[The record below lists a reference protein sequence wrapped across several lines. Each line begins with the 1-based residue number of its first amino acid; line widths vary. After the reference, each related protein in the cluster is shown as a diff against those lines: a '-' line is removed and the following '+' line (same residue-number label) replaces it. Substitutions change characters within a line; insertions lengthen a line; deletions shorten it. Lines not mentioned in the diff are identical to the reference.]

1 MALIQSLMS
10 PESTTFKAQPPLVV
24 ALFRSQV
31 DQVPAIIIAIMI
43 SVTVESLALSQGDTV
58 KSGSKSH
65 GTRPIFSQA
74 HSSSDISGSKS
85 CGSSSSYFHSG
96 SGTKSGGSGCSSKV
110 SHTRSPSKKSGS
122 KSCGSKSSQIHSS
135 NHSHNG
141 SSLMDLDL
149 ALRLAIL
156 AVLVKN
162 QVQSRVD
169 QSLAKFTAQA
179 TLIVALVQSLMDL
192 DLI

>member
-1 MALIQSLMS
+1 
-10 PESTTFKAQPPLVV
+10 
-24 ALFRSQV
+24 
-31 DQVPAIIIAIMI
+31 
-43 SVTVESLALSQGDTV
+43 
-58 KSGSKSH
+58 
-65 GTRPIFSQA
+65 
-74 HSSSDISGSKS
+74 
-85 CGSSSSYFHSG
+85 
-96 SGTKSGGSGCSSKV
+96 
-110 SHTRSPSKKSGS
+110 
-122 KSCGSKSSQIHSS
+122 
-135 NHSHNG
+135 
-141 SSLMDLDL
+141 MDLDL